1 MTKTLI
7 IYFVATSIQTGSMIL
22 LNGLACLG
30 SSPAITEQYSML
42 IMIQSMTKSDSHAS
56 LDKKQV
62 DELIGHMNKEKLK
75 SQTMEDKDVLQ
86 IQINFPSK
94 ILNNRRKL
102 VNGNRKYI

>member
-1 MTKTLI
+1 
-7 IYFVATSIQTGSMIL
+7 MIL

-30 SSPAITEQYSML
+30 SSPATTEQY